1 MVGGFAVVFVVTLLA
16 TIAVYRRTHEE
27 VADVL

>member
-1 MVGGFAVVFVVTLLA
+1 MLGGFAVVFVVTLVLMMA
-16 TIAVYRRTHEE
+16 IYKKFNEE